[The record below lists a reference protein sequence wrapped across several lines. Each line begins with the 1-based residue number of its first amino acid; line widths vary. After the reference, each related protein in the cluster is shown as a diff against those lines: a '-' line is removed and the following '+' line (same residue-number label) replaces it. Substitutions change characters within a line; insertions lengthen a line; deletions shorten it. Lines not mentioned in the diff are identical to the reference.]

1 MKDLLFTKNYII
13 KSKKRILRNSEIAVY
28 YERLSQDFD
37 EYALVEKANRV
48 ANCLKYIDCD
58 YYRFQGVKDVKRVN
72 ACGDI
77 FCNNCQ
83 NRLGNKRFN
92 KYAPFL
98 TKLSDVFDLYHI
110 TFTIPN
116 VNSYELK
123 GALEKMYKKFPY
135 IIRYFKGIQKAKGF
149 DFSQFG
155 FVGAV
160 RNLEITVKNKNGKT
174 EYHPHFH
181 CIFLLRKDLDM
192 SGVNY
197 NVYSYKRNKN
207 EVTAFSD
214 FEIFLQKFWKLI
226 YTGKKFTKE
235 NFESFDLG
243 YSCIAQKAS
252 KEDIKEV
259 FKYTVE
265 GIFKDDFELSYNIFA
280 TLYNALHRRKIIQ
293 GYGILNKFKFD
304 VNSDDDKIDRYIKVV
319 EDLNTV
325 EKPIFHV
332 MKFDNVLS
340 EMESGIRFISKYRKD
355 E

>member
-1 MKDLLFTKNYII
+1 MKDLSFTKNYIV
-13 KSKKRILRNSEIAVY
+13 KSKKRILRNSEIALY

-37 EYALVEKANRV
+37 EFSLVEKANRIS
-48 ANCLKYIDCD
+48 NCLSYVDFD
-58 YYRFQGVKDVKRVN
+58 YYRFQSVKDVKRVN
-72 ACGDI
+72 ACKDL

-83 NRLGNKRFN
+83 HKLGIKRFN

-98 TKLSDVFDLYHI
+98 TELSELYDLYHI
-110 TFTIPN
+110 TFTVPN
-116 VNSYELK
+116 VDSYELK
-123 GALEKMYKKFPY
+123 NTLVIMYSKFAY
-135 IIRYFKGIQKAKGF
+135 VNQYFQCKRKAKDF

-235 NFESFDLG
+235 NFDSFDLG

-304 VNSDDDKIDRYIKVV
+304 INSDDDLINGYEEFIKK
-319 EDLNTV
+319 LQFT
-325 EKPIFHV
+325 EKPIFGT
-332 MKFDNVLS
+332 MKFDKILD
-340 EMESGIRFISKYRKD
+340 EMDSGMQFISKYRKD
-355 E
+355 D